1 MGLRLMLCRRVQNS
15 CCNNKVGCV
24 LVYVYVNVCIIF
36 LIIPYVPHVQMYSHT
51 QLHYFTEMLF
61 FFFFFWRRRRNGI
74 RSLPSTIPDNSIDQT
89 HQVCVCVAIDQIH
102 QQQSQFTA
110 STLSSFQA
118 FRSRRS
124 NTAQQQPSLHHR
136 ISPNEGTESVP

>member
-1 MGLRLMLCRRVQNS
+1 MYTR
-15 CCNNKVGCV
+15 
-24 LVYVYVNVCIIF
+24 VCICECMYNVFFNNTVRTTMCKPVPGTPKFICIISRNAF
-36 LIIPYVPHVQMYSHT
+36 L
-51 QLHYFTEMLF
+51 LLF
-61 FFFFFWRRRRNGI
+61 LEKTWRRQKTTRRNGI
-74 RSLPSTIPDNSIDQT
+74 RFLPSTTPCIPDNSIDQT

-124 NTAQQQPSLHHR
+124 NSGTTTTFPPSQ

>member
-1 MGLRLMLCRRVQNS
+1 MCKPVHSQVPGSMQYFVRNAFLLLFS
-15 CCNNKVGCV
+15 CLTKKRHSC
-24 LVYVYVNVCIIF
+24 F
-36 LIIPYVPHVQMYSHT
+36 
-51 QLHYFTEMLF
+51 
-61 FFFFFWRRRRNGI
+61 
-74 RSLPSTIPDNSIDQT
+74 PSTPCIPDNSIDQT

>member
-1 MGLRLMLCRRVQNS
+1 M
-15 CCNNKVGCV
+15 
-24 LVYVYVNVCIIF
+24 Y
-36 LIIPYVPHVQMYSHT
+36 LIIPYIPPCANLYTPTVACNILLQ
-51 QLHYFTEMLF
+51 EMLF
-61 FFFFFWRRRRNGI
+61 FFFFLGRRTKNTKETAFVLF
-74 RSLPSTIPDNSIDQT
+74 LPPPPAFLITALIKHIK
-89 HQVCVCVAIDQIH
+89 CVCVAIDQIH

>member
-1 MGLRLMLCRRVQNS
+1 MKKRHSFFSSLHPC
-15 CCNNKVGCV
+15 
-24 LVYVYVNVCIIF
+24 
-36 LIIPYVPHVQMYSHT
+36 IPY
-51 QLHYFTEMLF
+51 
-61 FFFFFWRRRRNGI
+61 
-74 RSLPSTIPDNSIDQT
+74 NSIDQT

>member
-1 MGLRLMLCRRVQNS
+1 MQTCAQPTVAAQN
-15 CCNNKVGCV
+15 
-24 LVYVYVNVCIIF
+24 
-36 LIIPYVPHVQMYSHT
+36 
-51 QLHYFTEMLF
+51 EMLF
-61 FFFFFWRRRRNGI
+61 FFFFLAGRRNGI
-74 RSLPSTIPDNSIDQT
+74 RSLPSTTPCIPDNSIDQT

>member
-1 MGLRLMLCRRVQNS
+1 M
-15 CCNNKVGCV
+15 
-24 LVYVYVNVCIIF
+24 Y
-36 LIIPYVPHVQMYSHT
+36 LIIPYIPPCANLTLPRCVCTGVHT
-51 QLHYFTEMLF
+51 HALFCSTKRNAFLLLFSLDEETAFVLPFFPALHC
-61 FFFFFWRRRRNGI
+61 
-74 RSLPSTIPDNSIDQT
+74 IPDNSIDQT